1 MSRKKQISPWEVSL
15 AHNWGLIKRE
25 VLVDSVVDSMI
36 ESKIVT
42 TEEWRVVKNKH
53 ITESSKVEELLFLIQ
68 KRGSDA
74 IKFLPNILENAGYY
88 HITEALKRFAISADT
103 NCRTEETELQ
113 TSKPEEDDGFIEEMH
128 QTNHQIQ
135 SSVGSSTVQEEIS
148 KLRVEIGEITGLTRD
163 LETDKIRVNEKL
175 LVMEQKN
182 EDLET
187 EIKKLQSKDKELS
200 ESMNDLRKQ
209 VEDLTIKL
217 NESEK
222 EHQKLNQK
230 NTELRAQVESLT
242 TELKERKQENH
253 QLETENNELKEDLIK
268 RDRVN
273 SESMQTFKKEKE
285 ELEKKLQEKT
295 NDYVH
300 LQNLQKEMKEKE
312 NDRFNNVQLLRKE
325 AVELKDKM
333 EKALIKVNEAEERLQ
348 AQDNKIKEDEMRHS
362 DEVSLL
368 KKEIKKQRECIDGLQ
383 IEKHSL
389 ADKVRLLE
397 IENERLKVDN
407 KQLEE
412 NLRSLQNPK
421 PIPEF
426 NSVTKT
432 QGKEPNHR
440 RLPQGSRGGRGGP
453 KGK

>member
-1 MSRKKQISPWEVSL
+1 MF
-15 AHNWGLIKRE
+15 
-25 VLVDSVVDSMI
+25 VDAL
-36 ESKIVT
+36 
-42 TEEWRVVKNKH
+42 RVNKS
-53 ITESSKVEELLFLIQ
+53 TFFFK
-68 KRGSDA
+68 
-74 IKFLPNILENAGYY
+74 
-88 HITEALKRFAISADT
+88 
-103 NCRTEETELQ
+103 

-200 ESMNDLRKQ
+200 ESMDDLRKQ

-368 KKEIKKQRECIDGLQ
+368 KKEIKKQRECIYGLQ

-421 PIPEF
+421 PLPEF

-432 QGKEPNHR
+432 QGKEPNRR
-440 RLPQGSRGGRGGP
+440 RLPQGR
-453 KGK
+453 